1 MNWLTYKIVAE
12 SGITFT
18 HFSRSTDLKEAQ
30 SEWERK
36 FKQKAI
42 SIALDTDNNEI
53 DLSEL
58 FEEE

>member
-30 SEWERK
+30 KEWERK
-36 FKQKAI
+36 FKQKAK
-42 SIALDTDNNEI
+42 SITLDDDKEEV
-53 DLSEL
+53 DFSDL
-58 FEEE
+58 FES